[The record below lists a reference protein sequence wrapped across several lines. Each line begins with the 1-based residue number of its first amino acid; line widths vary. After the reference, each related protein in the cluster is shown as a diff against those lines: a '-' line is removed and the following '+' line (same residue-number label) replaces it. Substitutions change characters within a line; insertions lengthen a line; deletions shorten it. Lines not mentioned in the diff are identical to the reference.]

1 MIKVIFSCA
10 KHIETRIN
18 SFYMSIECLL
28 ITVMCV
34 SIFLYC
40 VNKLS
45 INVNNDSEDKKGGV
59 EKYVVLPMI
68 ILISKYKYHR
78 S

>member
-1 MIKVIFSCA
+1 MI
-10 KHIETRIN
+10 IETCVD
-18 SFYMSIECLL
+18 SFYMSVECLL
-28 ITVMCV
+28 ITIMRV
-34 SIFLYC
+34 SIFQYC

-59 EKYVVLPMI
+59 ENYFVLPMI